1 MSHSA
6 LNSIDEAVQAIKDG
20 EMIIVVDDEDR
31 ENEGDIILSAQ
42 LATPEK
48 INFIIKE
55 ARGLLCTPMPENR
68 AKNLGLDIMVQNS
81 SEKWGT
87 AFTISVDSVKATTG
101 ISAHERCETVRLLA
115 DPQSKIHD
123 FEKPGHVFP
132 LVAQPGGV
140 LKRAGHTEAAVDLMN
155 MAELEP
161 VGVICEILN
170 DDGTM
175 ARLPQLI
182 KFAKKHNLKI
192 ISVAQ
197 LIQHRAKE
205 EIHVWREAEA
215 TLPSKYGTFQIIV
228 YGNDIDHKD
237 HVAIVKGDISKAEEV
252 PIRVH
257 SECLT
262 GDILGSYR
270 CDCGDQ
276 LHQALEFID
285 KNGLGVVLYMR
296 QEGRGI
302 GLVNKIRAYALQDQ
316 GLDTVEANVKLGFA
330 PDLRDYGIGAQI
342 LKELGVHKIQLMT
355 NNPKKLV
362 GLQGY
367 GLQVTQRLP
376 IIIPPNPHNQ
386 NYLKTKE
393 TKMGHI
399 YTQKSDTVSKEGDYS
414 DITDHQE

>member
-1 MSHSA
+1 MSKSV
-6 LNSIDEAVQAIKDG
+6 LNTVEEAVAAIKRG

-55 ARGLLCTPMPENR
+55 ARGLLCAPMPESR
-68 AKNLGLDIMVQNS
+68 AKNLGLDIMVEKS
-81 SEKWGT
+81 TEKWGT
-87 AFTISVDSVKATTG
+87 AFTVSVDAIDVTTG
-101 ISAHERCETVRLLA
+101 ISAPERCHTVKKLA
-115 DPQSKIHD
+115 NPESQMKD
-123 FEKPGHVFP
+123 FERPGHVFP
-132 LVAQPGGV
+132 LIAQPGGV

-155 MAELEP
+155 LAGLEP
-161 VGVICEILN
+161 VGVICEILD

-175 ARLPQLI
+175 ARLPRLVE
-182 KFAKKHNLKI
+182 FSKKHNLII

-197 LIQHRAKE
+197 LIEYRAHE

-215 TLPSKYGTFQIIV
+215 ELPSKYGNFHIIV

-237 HVAIVKGDISKAEEV
+237 HVAIIKGDITKADSV
-252 PIRVH
+252 PVRVH

-262 GDILGSYR
+262 GDLLGSYR
-270 CDCGDQ
+270 CDCGEQ
-276 LHQALEFID
+276 LHYALEYID
-285 KNGLGVVLYMR
+285 KKDLGVVLYMR

-316 GLDTVEANVKLGFA
+316 GMDTVEANVKLGFA

-342 LKELGVHKIQLMT
+342 LKDLGLKKIQLMT

-367 GLQVTQRLP
+367 GLEVTER
-376 IIIPPNPHNQ
+376 IPVEIPSNPHNYY
-386 NYLKTKE
+386 YLETKQI
-393 TKMGHI
+393 KMGHMFDLKKKPD
-399 YTQKSDTVSKEGDYS
+399 QDKK
-414 DITDHQE
+414 